1 MRYGEGKLQYE
12 LMPDWAGLPQGW
24 SMPDVCGLAVD
35 QEDNVYILNRSEHPI
50 IVLDREGR
58 FLRSWGEGFFSR
70 AHGSCIAPDGTVFC
84 TDDFSHVVSKFSLS
98 GELLMMMGTRGQG
111 SDTGYV
117 RAWDL
122 WQGLGFIVRGGP
134 PFNRPTGVAVTAS
147 GDIFVTDGYGNARV
161 HRFDSSGRLQLS
173 WGEPGGGPGQFRL
186 PHDIAIDA
194 KGRLL
199 VADRENNRLQLF
211 DQTGAF
217 LEQWTDVV
225 RPAGICIDAEGLVY
239 VSELAMR
246 VSTFSSD
253 GELLTRWGNRG
264 ADIETA
270 LFHGPHTIAVD
281 SSGDVYVGDVAM
293 TLARVDKGANT
304 IQKFRRVK

>member
-1 MRYGEGKLQYE
+1 MYYGEGNLRYE

-35 QEDNVYILNRSEHPI
+35 QEDNVYILNRGEHPI

-58 FLRSWGEGFFSR
+58 FLKAWGEGFFSR
-70 AHGSCIAPDGTVFC
+70 AHGSCIAPDGAVFC
-84 TDDFSHVVSKFSLS
+84 TDDGSHVVGKFSPS
-98 GELLMMMGTRGQG
+98 GELLMLLGTREQA

-117 RAWDL
+117 HAWDF
-122 WQGLGFIVRGGP
+122 WQGLGSVVRSGP
-134 PFNRPTGVAVTAS
+134 PFNRPTGVAVTAA

-161 HRFDSSGRLQLS
+161 HRFDASGRLQLS

-217 LEQWTDVV
+217 LEQWIDLV
-225 RPAGICIDAEGLVY
+225 RPTGICIDTDGLVY

-246 VSTFSSD
+246 ISTFNPD
-253 GELLTRWGNRG
+253 GDLLARWGNRS
-264 ADIETA
+264 AEKESA

-281 SSGDVYVGDVAM
+281 SRGDVYVGDVSM
-293 TLARVDKGANT
+293 THARVDKGANT
-304 IQKFRRVK
+304 VQKFRRVR